1 MSPTGSYECRVPAQG
16 GENLHTASILI
27 LTGKDIVTRSS

>member
-16 GENLHTASILI
+16 GGILHTASIQI
-27 LTGKDIVTRSS
+27 VIGKGPS